1 MKTASGPSLGAI
13 GRRFAPAL
21 AFGVIYLCVGL
32 ATRLLLW
39 AKFGSAA
46 DVPAGHLPLVIL
58 AGLVNDLVESLYL
71 VTPLAIYLLLLPDRW
86 YRSRA
91 NGAVLA
97 TGFVVTLAGLVFL
110 GVAEY
115 FFFEEFDARFNLVAF
130 DYLVYPAEVF
140 VDIWEA
146 YPVVPVLL
154 GSLALAA
161 VVTWKLRRWLLPAG
175 DAPAS
180 SLRQRLAPFAVHA
193 SMLVAVIAWYPTG
206 ALSWSSNRVENEL
219 LQNGYSSFFRAAATN
234 EIDYHAY
241 YASRDPADNLK
252 LLAGALEAGGG
263 RFTRLDEG
271 RLDRSFPARADG
283 LGRLNVVVVS
293 SESFGAKFSRL
304 YGSKQDL
311 TPNFDAYAQRG
322 MWFANT
328 YASGTRT
335 VRGLEA
341 LTASFPPIPTVSIVR
356 RPGNE
361 GIATWGR
368 VMHGLGYD
376 TSFLYGGYGYFDN
389 MNAFYAGNGFE
400 VLDRDAIDEPR
411 FENIW
416 GVADEDLFDLALRHY
431 SDLHARGKPFFSIVM
446 TTSNH
451 KPFTFRPGLES
462 FGIPPAGGGRKAGV
476 KYADYALGYFLR
488 EAEKQP
494 WFDDTI
500 FVVVADHGARVYGK
514 ADIPLQSY
522 EIPLMIY
529 APRHLPPRR
538 VDTLMSQIDVAPTVL
553 GLLGLPYEAPFF
565 GQDVLHAPEAS
576 RIALFS
582 HDHDVAIYRNGRL
595 AVLGMDGKVRDYL
608 YGREG
613 ETFTPVA
620 SDPALD
626 ALGIAYFQTATELFQ
641 AHRYE

>member
-1 MKTASGPSLGAI
+1 MS
-13 GRRFAPAL
+13 
-21 AFGVIYLCVGL
+21 FGVVCLFVGL
-32 ATRLLLW
+32 VTRVVLW
-39 AKFGSAA
+39 MKFGPAA
-46 DVPAGHLPLVIL
+46 DVPGAHLPMLLL
-58 AGLVNDLVESLYL
+58 AGLLNDAVESLYL
-71 VTPLAIYLLLLPDRW
+71 TTPLALYLFLLPDRW
-86 YRSRA
+86 YHSRF
-91 NGAVLA
+91 NRVLLS
-97 TGFVVTLAGLVFL
+97 TGFVVAISGLVFL
-110 GVAEY
+110 ALAEY

-146 YPVVPVLL
+146 YPVVPGLI
-154 GSLALAA
+154 GSLAVAGAA
-161 VVTWKLRRWLLPAG
+161 CWMFRRWLLPRE
-175 DAPAS
+175 AS
-180 SLRQRLAPFAVHA
+180 AAALRLRVAPFAMHA
-193 SMLVAVIAWYPTG
+193 ALLMAAILWYPTD

-241 YASRDPADNLK
+241 YASRDPASNLK
-252 LLAGALEAGGG
+252 LLANALEAGGG

-271 RLDRSFPARADG
+271 RLDRRFPARPDG
-283 LGRLNVVVVS
+283 LGRMNVVVVS

-304 YGSKQDL
+304 YGSKNDL
-311 TPNFDAYAQRG
+311 TPNFDSYAQRG
-322 MWFANT
+322 IWFAHT

-356 RPGNE
+356 RPGNQ

-368 VMHGLGYD
+368 VMRGLGYD

-389 MNAFYAGNGFE
+389 MNAFYAGNGYE
-400 VLDRDAIDEPR
+400 VLDRDAIDHAR

-416 GVADEDLFDLALRHY
+416 GVADEDLFDLALDHF
-431 SDLHARGKPFFSIVM
+431 SDLHAQGKPFFSIVM

-451 KPFTFRPGLES
+451 KPYTFRAGLEDL
-462 FGIPPAGGGRKAGV
+462 GIPESGGGRKAGV
-476 KYADYALGYFLR
+476 RYADYALGYFLQQ
-488 EAEKQP
+488 AEQQP

-500 FVVVADHGARVYGK
+500 FVVIADHGARVYGK
-514 ADIPLQSY
+514 ADIPLNSY

-529 APRHLPPRR
+529 APKHLEPRR

-565 GQDVLHAPEAS
+565 GQDVLHSPESS
-576 RIALFS
+576 RVALFS
-582 HDHDVAIYRNGRL
+582 HDHDVAIYRAGRL
-595 AVLGMDGKVRDYL
+595 AVLDMDGKVRDFL
-608 YGREG
+608 YDRDHED
-613 ETFTPVA
+613 FAPA
-620 SDPALD
+620 APDPSLD
-626 ALGIAYFQTATELFQ
+626 ALGIAYFQTASELFQ